1 MKLFLIVQEA
11 WTPLEASRYAGRVSM
26 RRFAPLI
33 LLGFVAILSGVGWT
47 YYERLKLLAASA
59 PVKPKKLEPGESGN
73 FHEWSYRHTS
83 SQKTVIQLHADDMQE
98 LDGKDELAGVTLDIY
113 SKDGQKYDHIQS
125 AKAEFDI
132 ASGMLYSEGEV
143 EITLNVPL
151 DGEPTA
157 RLMGIKSSGVHVESK
172 TGKANTDRLAKFKF
186 DRGDGQATGADYDP
200 TTGELNLHSQVSMT
214 WRGTDPA
221 TIPMK
226 IETDQLNYKEKDGKV
241 FLTPWSKLT
250 RETLSMNAGPAI
262 VTIQKGIIK
271 FVETTQAKGT
281 DRRPARNLD
290 FAANQLRLD
299 FNDYNQIQKIT
310 GVDQAHVVASG
321 ETSVTTIA
329 SDRVTMDFETTE
341 SDSLLKAA
349 VSEGHST
356 MESKPV
362 VKPGVDTAETRVL
375 KSETIFTKM
384 RAGGQEI
391 ESVETQGPGAL
402 EFLPN
407 RPEQSHRWMNGDHIW
422 MTYGPKNTLQSFRSI
437 AVTTRTERPKE
448 KDAKT
453 DPAPELTWSKNMV
466 ATFLPDSS
474 KLDHLDQSGQ
484 FRYESGERKAKA
496 ERALLD
502 QPNNIINLLGG
513 ARMSDAN
520 GTADADKIVMNQ
532 MSGDFTADGH
542 VTSTRTPEK
551 KRDDNSGGGMLSE
564 DEPLHARADKM
575 VSTDNNLL
583 VRYEGNAV
591 LWQGADRLEAE
602 TVEIDRDNNLL
613 KAHGHVFS
621 QLLDKTKDEDTS
633 KADGTTPNGK
643 AKAVDGKPKAVAG
656 KPKADPPAQAVTKPS
671 LRIYTVV
678 KAADLDYNDDTR
690 LAHYSGGVT
699 LERPDMTVKA
709 LDVHAYLR
717 NDSDDSSLDHALAD
731 GKVEVHRKMPD
742 RTRDATSDHAEY
754 YVDEDKVILEGGQP
768 RLVDSTR
775 GTTRGDKLT
784 WYSSDDRLLVDGVPQ
799 QQVKSVLHR
808 KTK

>member
-1 MKLFLIVQEA
+1 
-11 WTPLEASRYAGRVSM
+11 M

-33 LLGFVAILSGVGWT
+33 LLGFVAIVSGVGWT
-47 YYERLKLLAASA
+47 YYERLKLQAASA
-59 PVKPKKLEPGESGN
+59 PAKPKKMDSGLSAT
-73 FHEWSYRHTS
+73 FHSWDYRHTS

-125 AKAEFDI
+125 AKAEFDVG
-132 ASGMLYSEGEV
+132 SGMLYSDGEV

-172 TGKANTDRLAKFKF
+172 TGKANTDRLATFKF
-186 DRGDGQATGADYDP
+186 DRGDGHAMGADYDP
-200 TTGELNLHSQVSMT
+200 TTGELNLHGQVSMT
-214 WRGTDPA
+214 WRGTDPG

-250 RETLSMNAGPAI
+250 RDTLMMNAGPAI
-262 VTIQKGIIK
+262 VTIQKGNIQV
-271 FVETTQAKGT
+271 VETTQAKGT
-281 DRRPARNLD
+281 DQRPARNLD

-310 GVDQAHVVASG
+310 GVDQAHVVAAG
-321 ETSVTTIA
+321 ETSVTTIT
-329 SDRVTMDFETTE
+329 SDRVTMDFETTDT
-341 SDSLLKAA
+341 DSILKAA
-349 VSEGHST
+349 VSQGHST

-375 KSETIFTKM
+375 KSDTIWTKM
-384 RAGGQEI
+384 RPGGQEL
-391 ESVETQGPGAL
+391 ESVETGGAGAL

-407 RPEQSHRWMNGDHIW
+407 RAEQSHRWMNGEHIW
-422 MTYGPKNTLQSFRSI
+422 MTYGAKNTLQSFRSI

-448 KDAKT
+448 KEAKT

-466 ATFLPDSS
+466 ATFLPNSS
-474 KLDHLDQSGQ
+474 KLDQLDQSGD

-502 QPNNIINLLGG
+502 QPNNIITLLGG

-520 GTADADKIVMNQ
+520 GTADGDKIVMNQ
-532 MSGDFTADGH
+532 MSGDFTAEGH
-542 VTSTRTPEK
+542 VISNHVPDK
-551 KRDDNSGGGMLSE
+551 KKDDNSGGGMLSE
-564 DEPLHARADKM
+564 DEPLHARANKM

-613 KAHGHVFS
+613 KAHGHVLS
-621 QLLDKTKDEDTS
+621 QLLDKTKDQDTAPEGKAKVDGKT
-633 KADGTTPNGK
+633 KADGKTNVDGK
-643 AKAVDGKPKAVAG
+643 AKA
-656 KPKADPPAQAVTKPS
+656 DPPPNADSPQKAEPLGKAEPLQKAPVKPS
-671 LRIYTVV
+671 LRVFTVV

-731 GKVEVHRKMPD
+731 GKVEVHKKMPD

-775 GTTRGDKLT
+775 GTTRGEKLT

-808 KTK
+808 NPDKNK

>member
-1 MKLFLIVQEA
+1 
-11 WTPLEASRYAGRVSM
+11 M

-33 LLGFVAILSGVGWT
+33 LLGFIAIVSGVGWT
-47 YYERLKLLAASA
+47 YYERLKLQAASA
-59 PVKPKKLEPGESGN
+59 PAKPKKLAPGLTSS
-73 FHEWSYRHTS
+73 FHGWNYRHTS

-98 LDGKDELAGVTLDIY
+98 LDGKYELAGVTLDIY
-113 SKDGQKYDHIQS
+113 NKDGQKYDHIQS
-125 AKAEFDI
+125 AKAEFDVG
-132 ASGMLYSEGEV
+132 SGWLYSDGEV

-214 WRGTDPA
+214 WRGTDPG
-221 TIPMK
+221 TIPMH

-250 RETLSMNAGPAI
+250 RDTLKMDAGPAI
-262 VTIQKGIIK
+262 VTIQKGNIK

-281 DRRPARNLD
+281 DLRPARNLD

-310 GVDQAHVVASG
+310 GVDQAHVVAAG
-321 ETSVTTIA
+321 ETSVTTIT
-329 SDRVTMDFETTE
+329 SDRVTMDFETTDT
-341 SDSLLKAA
+341 DSILKAA
-349 VSEGHST
+349 VSQGHST

-375 KSETIFTKM
+375 KSDTISTKM
-384 RAGGQEI
+384 RPGGQEL
-391 ESVETQGPGAL
+391 ESVETGGAGAL

-422 MTYGPKNTLQSFRSI
+422 MTYGAKNTLQSFRSI

-466 ATFLPDSS
+466 ATFVPNTS
-474 KLDHLDQSGQ
+474 KLDQLDQSGD

-502 QPNNIINLLGG
+502 QPNNIITLLAG

-532 MSGDFTADGH
+532 MSGDFTAEGH
-542 VTSTRTPEK
+542 VISNHVPDK
-551 KRDDNSGGGMLSE
+551 KKDDNSGGGMLSE
-564 DEPLHARADKM
+564 DEPLHARANKM

-613 KAHGHVFS
+613 KAHGHVLS
-621 QLLDKTKDEDTS
+621 QLLDKTKDQDAP
-633 KADGTTPNGK
+633 KDGK
-643 AKAVDGKPKAVAG
+643 AQAVDGKPEVVDGKA
-656 KPKADPPAQAVTKPS
+656 KATAKPS

-717 NDSDDSSLDHALAD
+717 NDSNDSSLDHALAD
-731 GKVEVHRKMPD
+731 GKVEVHKKMPD

-754 YVDEDKVILEGGQP
+754 YVDDDKVILEGGQP
-768 RLVDSTR
+768 RLVDSFR
-775 GTTRGDKLT
+775 GTTRGEKLT
-784 WYSSDDRLLVDGVPQ
+784 WYSSDDRLVVDGVPQ
-799 QQVKSVLHR
+799 QQVKSVLHH